1 MSNSNQNTLTPAVL
15 WIMAISSGL
24 IVANNYYN
32 QPLLSLIANDLHISA
47 ASAGKI
53 AMMTQ
58 VGYAAGL
65 FTIVPLG
72 DLVRRKRLI
81 MIQFAFILLSLIGMA
96 MSRSIWQLYTFSFL
110 IGLTSVIPQLLVP
123 MAASLSTPEKRTQS
137 IGFVMSGLLIG
148 ILGSRVLSG
157 IVGELYG
164 WRTMF
169 YIAAVIILVLWGM
182 IAWKLPE
189 VYPEYKG
196 TYLKLM
202 KSVVYYARTEPV
214 LQAAS
219 FRGAFAFAAFSA
231 FWTSLVYHLEQP
243 PFFAGSSVAGS
254 FGVIGMAGALAAAL
268 VGRIAKIVPYFR
280 LTLYLIL
287 AFIASW
293 LIFYGIG
300 NTYIGLI
307 LGVIVMD
314 AAMQALHIMNQSSI
328 FTLHPE
334 ANNRL
339 NTVYMTSYFVGGAL
353 GTYLT
358 AIAWQQWL
366 WNGVLMVGFGFSF
379 LTLAVHFLYK
389 RKSAGLKT
397 A

>member
-1 MSNSNQNTLTPAVL
+1 MNNPHQTKLTPAML

-32 QPLLSLIANDLHISA
+32 QPLLSLIVKDLQISPS
-47 ASAGKI
+47 SAGKI

-65 FTIVPLG
+65 LTIVPLG

-81 MIQFAFILLSLIGMA
+81 IIDFAFILFSLIGMA
-96 MSRSIWQLYTFSFL
+96 MSQSVIQLYIFSFL
-110 IGLTSVIPQLLVP
+110 IGLTSVIPQLFVP
-123 MAASLSTPEKRTQS
+123 MAASLSSPEKRTQS

-157 IVGELYG
+157 VIGEIYG

-169 YIAAVIILVLWGM
+169 YIAAGIILVLWVV
-182 IAWKLPE
+182 IARMLPE

-196 TYLKLM
+196 TYLELM
-202 KSVVYYARTEPV
+202 KSVIYYARTEPV
-214 LQAAS
+214 LQAAA

-231 FWTSLVYHLEQP
+231 FWTTLVYHLEQP
-243 PFFAGSSVAGS
+243 PFLAGSGVAGS
-254 FGVIGMAGALAAAL
+254 FGIIGMVGAMMAAM
-268 VGRIAKIVPYFR
+268 VGKIARKVPYFR
-280 LTLYLIL
+280 LTFYFIL
-287 AFIASW
+287 AFIGSW
-293 LIFYGIG
+293 LIFYGAG

-307 LGVIVMD
+307 AGVIVLD
-314 AAMQALHIMNQSSI
+314 VAMQALHIMNQSSI
-328 FTLHPE
+328 FTLHPS

-339 NTVYMTSYFVGGAL
+339 NTVYMTSYFIGGAL

-358 AIAWQQWL
+358 AMAWQQWQ

-379 LTLAVHFLYK
+379 LTMAVHFIYK
-389 RKSAGLKT
+389 RHLPKIV
-397 A
+397 